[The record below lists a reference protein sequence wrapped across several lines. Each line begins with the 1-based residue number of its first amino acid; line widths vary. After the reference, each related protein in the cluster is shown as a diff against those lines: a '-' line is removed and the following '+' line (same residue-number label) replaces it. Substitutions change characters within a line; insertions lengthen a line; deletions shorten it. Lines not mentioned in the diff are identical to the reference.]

1 MDIKNIAKDF
11 LQLSSS
17 GKVKEA
23 FDKYA
28 SKDFIHH
35 NPWFEGSADSIMKGM
50 IENAEKMPT
59 KVFEIQRVI
68 HEGDLVAVHSKIKL
82 SGDIPVISVVH
93 ILRFEND
100 KIVEMWDIAQQQP
113 DNSPNQN
120 GMF

>member
-1 MDIKNIAKDF
+1 MAKDF
-11 LQLSSS
+11 LQLTSS

-35 NPWFEGSADSIMKGM
+35 NPWFEGSAESLMNGM
-50 IENAEKMPT
+50 IENAQKMPAR
-59 KVFEIQRVI
+59 VFEIQKAI

-82 SGDIPVISVVH
+82 SADIPVISVVH
-93 ILRFEND
+93 IFHFKEN
-100 KIVEMWDIAQQQP
+100 KIVEMWDIGQQLP
-113 DNSPNQN
+113 DNSPNQY